1 MIQIIYFGNKNERLY
16 VAGMV
21 FSSETSNYETI
32 NYLMKKAR
40 EYGDNN
46 YPLYNDIFAY
56 WDLNITKTNDE
67 KILDKHK

>member
-1 MIQIIYFGNKNERLY
+1 
-16 VAGMV
+16 MV

-32 NYLMKKAR
+32 NYLMNKAR

-56 WDLNITKTNDE
+56 WDLNIKKINDE